1 MPAAAPPVHDPA
13 PTPGRILAVVAV
25 LALGPAIGLG
35 FGRFAY
41 ALVLPDMRADLAWSY
56 AQAGWMNSL
65 NAAGYLL
72 GALLAAPASRIAGA
86 FRTLATGVVLA
97 VAALAL
103 PALFRDFAVLGA
115 ARFLAGLGGGLAFVA
130 GGVLAAAV
138 VRHDPRRAAMLLG
151 LYYAGPGLGILM
163 SGLTVPAVLAV
174 GGPGTWPW
182 AWGALALMAVP
193 LAIAVLV
200 MRDGAAAGTAAGK
213 LPRFAAMG
221 WILAGYFCFG
231 AGYIAYMTY
240 MIAWVRESGGGA
252 GFQAVFWIVLGL
264 SAITSPWVGAWVMRR
279 STRARAFAT
288 MNALTALG
296 AALPLVA
303 VAAPAVT
310 VPVALLSAAFFGVSF
325 MSVVATTTDFVRRNL
340 PEPTWAAAIAALT
353 VDFGLGQIVG
363 PVAIGALSDLAGL
376 AGGLGLSVVFLL
388 LGSALG
394 LVQRDAPK
402 PAG

>member
-1 MPAAAPPVHDPA
+1 
-13 PTPGRILAVVAV
+13 
-25 LALGPAIGLG
+25 
-35 FGRFAY
+35 
-41 ALVLPDMRADLAWSY
+41 
-56 AQAGWMNSL
+56 
-65 NAAGYLL
+65 
-72 GALLAAPASRIAGA
+72 
-86 FRTLATGVVLA
+86 
-97 VAALAL
+97 
-103 PALFRDFAVLGA
+103 
-115 ARFLAGLGGGLAFVA
+115 
-130 GGVLAAAV
+130 
-138 VRHDPRRAAMLLG
+138 
-151 LYYAGPGLGILM
+151 
-163 SGLTVPAVLAV
+163 VLAV
-174 GGPGTWPW
+174 GGAGTWPW
-182 AWGALALMAVP
+182 AWGALALMSMP

-200 MRDGAAAGTAAGK
+200 MRDGAAAGTAAGRM
-213 LPRFAAMG
+213 PRFAAMG

-279 STRARAFAT
+279 STRARAFAAMT
-288 MNALTALG
+288 AFTALG

-303 VAAPAVT
+303 VAAPTLT